1 MHHNGAINC
10 ASRERQGDRDLWVGP
25 PGATPAFPGQ
35 RGVVSSTGNDALIL
49 EGVENAEA
57 AWSFYSTAHG
67 AGRLFDRRD
76 AKRQLWR
83 PETNAWTRCCGV
95 MLIGADFDEPDGLSS
110 VPDML
115 AAHAGAVKLLHTLR
129 PVIVVIAGR
138 SSQDGPR

>member
-1 MHHNGAINC
+1 MPHNGAINC

-83 PETNAWTRCCGV
+83 PETNAWTSCCGV
-95 MLIGADFDEPDGLSS
+95 MLIGADSMSPMVYRRCPTCSRR
-110 VPDML
+110 M
-115 AAHAGAVKLLHTLR
+115 
-129 PVIVVIAGR
+129 PVR
-138 SSQDGPR
+138 SSFCTRCDRSLW

>member
-1 MHHNGAINC
+1 MPHNGAINC

-67 AGRLFDRRD
+67 AGRLFDRKSQGCQAAAVAARD
-76 AKRQLWR
+76 ECLDSLLWSD
-83 PETNAWTRCCGV
+83 ADRCR
-95 MLIGADFDEPDGLSS
+95 
-110 VPDML
+110 
-115 AAHAGAVKLLHTLR
+115 LR
-129 PVIVVIAGR
+129 
-138 SSQDGPR
+138 